1 MRISVKRYS
10 GVFYRELKELYNGRP
25 DRSYEICW
33 QDGGRKRWKTIG
45 RLSQGVTAAIAFQAW
60 LDIMSGKTLVP
71 TVQSVTVA
79 EVIQNWLAQA
89 DHDKSLKSH
98 ARSLIKDLG
107 NITMRDLTVGR
118 LDEYKQHLLKIRCLA
133 ASTVRH
139 LLISLAS
146 SINHAVRHGLW
157 VGVNP
162 LSKVAGFKMPQPD
175 NKGERWLRP
184 DEADRL
190 LSSLRVSSPLWH
202 DLSLTSLHTG
212 LRLTE
217 LYKLRVRDV
226 DAVSMTAFVTAKGG
240 RREAVALTQEALE
253 VILRRGGEPGDLVF
267 RGRTGKRPD
276 KSVPFSQAVELL
288 GFNNGVTDRR
298 HRVWFHTLRHTF
310 ASWLVQGGVDL
321 YTVQHLLRH
330 RSPQM
335 TQRYAHL
342 DPTRFRAQLEVIR
355 QTMAYVPGSAPKG
368 RGSGQG
374 WG

>member
-45 RLSQGVTAAIAFQAW
+45 RLSKGVTAAIAFQAW
-60 LDIMSGKTLVP
+60 LDTMSGKTLVP

-79 EVIQNWLAQA
+79 EVIQNWLAQT

-107 NITMRDLTVGR
+107 SITTRDLTVGR

-139 LLISLAS
+139 LLISLDS
-146 SINHAVRHGLW
+146 SINHAVRHGRW

-162 LSKVAGFKMPQPD
+162 LAKVAGFKMPQPD

-190 LSSLRVSSPLWH
+190 LSALRVSSPLWH

-288 GFNNGVTDRR
+288 GFNDGVTDRR

-355 QTMAYVPGSAPKG
+355 QTMADVTGSAPNG
-368 RGSGQG
+368 RRSGQE